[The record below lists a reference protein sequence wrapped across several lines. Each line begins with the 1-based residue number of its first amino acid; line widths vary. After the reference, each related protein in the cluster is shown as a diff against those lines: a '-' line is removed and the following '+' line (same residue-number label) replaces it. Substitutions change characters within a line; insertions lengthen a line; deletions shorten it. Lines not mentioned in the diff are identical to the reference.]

1 MSEFSEIEEIVADGQ
16 SHSVEY
22 VGTVGALFP
31 IALMNLFL
39 TIITLGIYRF
49 WAKTNVRK
57 YLWSQTHL
65 DGEPFEYTGTGGELF
80 MGFLIVFFIFIL
92 PLMIG
97 LGLLTNYYPMIAQ
110 YGIFALY
117 PFFIFLM
124 GVALYRAQVYQMS
137 RTQWR
142 GIRGAQL
149 PGSKAYGW
157 LTLKY
162 AVLYLITFGII
173 VPYVVC
179 KMWNFM
185 MNNKRLGSGVFK
197 CNVSSKP
204 LFKTWFIC
212 LGMIIVLIAGVS
224 SFFLEAATTNN
235 TTMFLASYFI
245 SLIGFI
251 VIFSYFQAKSISHL
265 ISGLEFQSLKFEF
278 ELGIFEYIT
287 FSLVNVLLILFTLGF
302 AAPFIVQRWVRLF
315 AQKIKLKGQVD
326 FSEISQAPETGPRF
340 GEGLVEAFDM

>member
-1 MSEFSEIEEIVADGQ
+1 MPEASSIEEIVTDHKD
-16 SHSVEY
+16 HSVDY

-39 TIITLGIYRF
+39 TIITFGIYRF

-97 LGLLTNYYPMIAQ
+97 FGYLTAYYPMIMS
-110 YGIFALY
+110 YGIFFLY

-149 PGSKAYGW
+149 PRSK
-157 LTLKY
+157 
-162 AVLYLITFGII
+162 TFG
-173 VPYVVC
+173 
-179 KMWNFM
+179 
-185 MNNKRLGSGVFK
+185 S
-197 CNVSSKP
+197 
-204 LFKTWFIC
+204 
-212 LGMIIVLIAGVS
+212 
-224 SFFLEAATTNN
+224 
-235 TTMFLASYFI
+235 
-245 SLIGFI
+245 
-251 VIFSYFQAKSISHL
+251 
-265 ISGLEFQSLKFEF
+265 
-278 ELGIFEYIT
+278 
-287 FSLVNVLLILFTLGF
+287 
-302 AAPFIVQRWVRLF
+302 
-315 AQKIKLKGQVD
+315 
-326 FSEISQAPETGPRF
+326 
-340 GEGLVEAFDM
+340 